1 MLLCECDNKTVKVP
15 SPDDTVTLQSLIAQN
30 CDKSHSFALR
40 HKDMFFVSMAN
51 FVMEFNNEGVFLYD
65 IGTGVGGGE
74 AGKLDCPTGLAV
86 DKYDSVIVGLSR
98 ICSSSKK
105 VVNSIRGTGPSTSK
119 PFSCCCIKR

>member
-1 MLLCECDNKTVKVP
+1 MKGYFYMIL
-15 SPDDTVTLQSLIAQN
+15 AQGWG
-30 CDKSHSFALR
+30 
-40 HKDMFFVSMAN
+40 
-51 FVMEFNNEGVFLYD
+51 E
-65 IGTGVGGGE
+65 GE